1 MTTWAEQAGLRIA
14 DVPRS
19 LLAKFMRQHRLDAPI
34 RAALKRVLRRRRRPK
49 N

>member
-1 MTTWAEQAGLRIA
+1 MTTWAEQAGLRVA

-19 LLAKFMRQHRLDAPI
+19 SLAKLVCQHKLDVPI
-34 RAALKRVLRRRRRPK
+34 RAALKRVLRRRRPK

>member
-1 MTTWAEQAGLRIA
+1 MMTRAQQAGLLLA

-19 LLAKFMRQHRLDAPI
+19 SLAKLIRQDKLDAPI
-34 RAALKRVLRRRRRPK
+34 RLKRILRRRRPK

>member
-1 MTTWAEQAGLRIA
+1 MTTWAEQAGLRLA

-19 LLAKFMRQHRLDAPI
+19 SLAKLIRRDKLDAPI
-34 RAALKRVLRRRRRPK
+34 RAALKQVLRRRRPK